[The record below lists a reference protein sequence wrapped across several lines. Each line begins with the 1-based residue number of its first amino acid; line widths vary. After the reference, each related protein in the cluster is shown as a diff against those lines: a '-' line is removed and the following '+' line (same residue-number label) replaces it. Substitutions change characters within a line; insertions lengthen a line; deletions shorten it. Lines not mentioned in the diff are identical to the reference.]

1 MRYYKKGI
9 NSNLEDQKYLCV
21 LTSLKKKISID
32 KIRINSHKLHSE
44 IEHWTILIKQ
54 WDETI
59 CHLNDTKRDEDE
71 KHFS

>member
-59 CHLNDTKRDEDE
+59 CHLSDTKRDEDE